1 MNRSEI
7 FEQLTTIFREIF
19 EDNTIVLDENMTSND
34 IEKWD
39 SLTHMLMI
47 EEVEECF
54 GIKFKI
60 KELNKLKRVGDML
73 DILESKLQS

>member
-1 MNRSEI
+1 MSRTEI
-7 FEQLTTIFREIF
+7 NEKLTAIFREIF
-19 EDNTIVLDENMTSND
+19 EDDTIVLEDNMTSLD

-47 EEVEECF
+47 EEVEDRF
-54 GIKFKI
+54 NIKFKI

-73 DILESKLQS
+73 DTLESKLQ

>member
-1 MNRSEI
+1 MSRTEI
-7 FEQLTTIFREIF
+7 NEKLTAIFREIF
-19 EDNTIVLDENMTSND
+19 EDDTIVLEDNMTSLD

-47 EEVEECF
+47 EEVEDCF
-54 GIKFKI
+54 NIKFKI

-73 DILESKLQS
+73 DTLESKLQ

>member
-1 MNRSEI
+1 MSRTEI
-7 FEQLTTIFREIF
+7 NEKLTAIFREIF
-19 EDNTIVLDENMTSND
+19 EDNTIVLEDNMTSLD

-47 EEVEECF
+47 EEVEDCF
-54 GIKFKI
+54 NIKFKI

-73 DILESKLQS
+73 DTLESKLQ

>member
-1 MNRSEI
+1 MSRTEI
-7 FEQLTTIFREIF
+7 NEKLTAIFREIF
-19 EDNTIVLDENMTSND
+19 EDNTIVLEDNMTSLD

-47 EEVEECF
+47 EEVEDSF
-54 GIKFKI
+54 NIKFKI

-73 DILESKLQS
+73 DALESKLQ